1 MEVTITLSDLLQIIL
16 YLAGAAALIY
26 LALALKNIVKIT
38 GKIKDVLEENEVAI
52 NDTVKRLP
60 SISNN
65 VDKIS
70 TDTAS
75 ITGEVNGLV
84 TTIKPE
90 VEKLSGTL
98 AKVTDTVDDLTGRVD
113 ATSLQ
118 VQNTLTDISGSISDT
133 AKTISVNANNVI
145 DYFYI
150 IREVIEALRDVFL
163 K

>member
-16 YLAGAAALIY
+16 CLAGAAALIY

-84 TTIKPE
+84 TTVKPE

>member
-38 GKIKDVLEENEVAI
+38 GKIKNVLEENEVAI

-70 TDTAS
+70 TDAAS

-84 TTIKPE
+84 TNIKPE
-90 VEKLSGTL
+90 VERLSGTIG
-98 AKVTDTVDDLTGRVD
+98 KVTDTVDDLTGRVD

-150 IREVIEALRDVFL
+150 LREVIEALKDVFL

>member
-16 YLAGAAALIY
+16 CLAGAAALIY

>member
-1 MEVTITLSDLLQIIL
+1 MEIAITLGDLLQIIL
-16 YLAGAAALIY
+16 CLAGVFVLLY
-26 LALALKNIVKIT
+26 LGLVLKNVFQIT
-38 GKIKDVLEENEVAI
+38 GKIKNVLEENEVAI

-60 SISNN
+60 SITNN

-70 TDTAS
+70 TDAAS

-90 VEKLSGTL
+90 VQKLSGTI
-98 AKVTDTVDDLTGRVD
+98 AKVSDTVDDVTGRVD
-113 ATSLQ
+113 ATSVQ
-118 VQNTLTDISGSISDT
+118 VQNTLADISGSISDT

-150 IREVIEALRDVFL
+150 LREVIEALKDVFL